1 MQALKL
7 VSISLVSYFQIS
19 ITLKLVDAN
28 NDNTPVNDATVR
40 IGFHDDSSSIY
51 VTTNDK
57 GKATFDVSTNV
68 RRMTL
73 QIVDASEDVKE
84 PIFELHD
91 DVDFLKDAEVDIV
104 VLERM
109 VSAIKS

>member
-1 MQALKL
+1 MLK
-7 VSISLVSYFQIS
+7 SLLIGLKHSCHFQIS

-28 NDNTPVNDATVR
+28 NDNTPVTDATVR
-40 IGFHDDSSSIY
+40 IGFQDDDTSSIY

-91 DVDFLKDAEVDIV
+91 DVDFLKDADVDIV

-109 VSAIKS
+109 VSVIK